1 VVATASG
8 QGGKEVDQ
16 LSGVTVPVRLSGS
29 FDNLKYD
36 VNYGAV
42 ATDLAKSKAGEKLRE
57 KLEERLGVKGGSGD
71 SSGQGGSTADRLRGL
86 FGR

>member
-1 VVATASG
+1 VHLTG
-8 QGGKEVDQ
+8 
-16 LSGVTVPVRLSGS
+16 P

-42 ATDLAKSKAGEKLRE
+42 ATDLAKSRAGEKLRE
-57 KLEERLGVKGGSGD
+57 KLEERLGGNKSGEAGS
-71 SSGQGGSTADRLRGL
+71 GGSTADRLRGL